1 MRCGDFPRGVIF
13 VLPVICE
20 FGWGYK
26 KSAHKS
32 GRVLILLNE
41 VKTMTEHINQ
51 VKKLAWLIYQSKL
64 NELAYNESVITEAM
78 YKYAKENLQ
87 KDIDKLEKLCYT

>member
-1 MRCGDFPRGVIF
+1 MRCGGIVRAVTE
-13 VLPVICE
+13 VLPVICDL
-20 FGWGYK
+20 GWGYK
-26 KSAHKS
+26 NSAHKG

-41 VKTMTEHINQ
+41 VKTMTEHMNQ